1 MRSSIHKCK
10 DEQILKELCSVFRT
24 PLVQSEINHSIENA
38 TSIDAALDILSRKF
52 GICKKTAEFIMDMT
66 ISHFYSLNYEK
77 VKSVY
82 ESLKPD
88 SLNKK
93 TYDNKINIDYYLP
106 LLQEYC
112 QKTLSIYDNHY
123 HQGPFIPYTM
133 SKYGCAPLKIM
144 YVGRDT
150 LSWEPAETLK
160 EAYQENRLEDY
171 MIANTKCVDVEKM
184 LEWKNNT
191 GSFWNFVNK
200 LHLLIRTGQLV
211 SDITSIDENQRDIL
225 EEIGYG
231 NLHSIELIET
241 LRHLFEEPEM
251 PVTQEYLAI
260 CKAAKPFETLK
271 SMIEAYQPDYV
282 FVLSWIEK
290 NEFFDGTDFEWQ
302 KNFYH
307 DTDKKYRA
315 VYLSKQYKTKVIW
328 TLHPNAMWRKGLNK
342 NDTQNLMI
350 FLANTLNQ
358 LESTKK

>member
-1 MRSSIHKCK
+1 
-10 DEQILKELCSVFRT
+10 
-24 PLVQSEINHSIENA
+24 
-38 TSIDAALDILSRKF
+38 
-52 GICKKTAEFIMDMT
+52 
-66 ISHFYSLNYEK
+66 
-77 VKSVY
+77 
-82 ESLKPD
+82 
-88 SLNKK
+88 
-93 TYDNKINIDYYLP
+93 
-106 LLQEYC
+106 
-112 QKTLSIYDNHY
+112 
-123 HQGPFIPYTM
+123 
-133 SKYGCAPLKIM
+133 
-144 YVGRDT
+144 
-150 LSWEPAETLK
+150 
-160 EAYQENRLEDY
+160 
-171 MIANTKCVDVEKM
+171 
-184 LEWKNNT
+184 
-191 GSFWNFVNK
+191 
-200 LHLLIRTGQLV
+200 
-211 SDITSIDENQRDIL
+211 
-225 EEIGYG
+225 
-231 NLHSIELIET
+231 
-241 LRHLFEEPEM
+241 M